1 MRVSWVISTTF
12 SASLFTSCS
21 IQPDLS
27 EDNIEDVI
35 EPPLIHKELK
45 DQQSSLF
52 YQDRNKSYSQIDRSW
67 VLAKPL
73 LEFNNS
79 NSSLLKDE

>member
-1 MRVSWVISTTF
+1 VSIPWIILIAIAFNVF
-12 SASLFTSCS
+12 SSCEV
-21 IQPDLS
+21 QPSLS
-27 EDNIEDVI
+27 EDEDIVR
-35 EPPLIHKELK
+35 P
-45 DQQSSLF
+45 SSLPDEELEDEQPNLF
-52 YQDRNKSYSQIDRSW
+52 QQDRNKSYSQIDRSW